1 MSRKIERRGFVS
13 AQSARKAPAVA
24 ASIAMERWQQEG
36 FESFRAW
43 RLATE
48 KARRDAKKAVA
59 AAAAA
64 STGRTAFD
72 ASASGTSACVAAAD
86 ASAQATV
93 PAVTSGREDPF
104 APPPQVAQA
113 EAELVQSP
121 PKKQRAALVEP
132 VRVELTPG
140 GGNVELT
147 LQAESPGGTLLQESF
162 RRVAASPVGE
172 KDDARATRLA
182 TERKRLQRAREKL
195 AARLQH
201 RQNALS
207 FALADFDVTVG
218 VNQDADVDELVASLD
233 VASLDARDFDF
244 HPIFDRNREKFEAA
258 KQACALEMAT
268 IADSLLTIRDVYDLY
283 PSEERPRYQVLP
295 ISAPD
300 ARNQCG
306 CSTDGKMSL
315 MVGQLARPDDGRCA
329 CGKSL
334 RYECA
339 TGCKPFRIT
348 VREGTPVLQK
358 VGCERTPFDLIVA
371 LEGEQNGSGFAYGGK
386 WPDWR
391 SEREGSWWKGR
402 LETGVR
408 KGSCPFSAPLE
419 CKWHQK
425 TLHLADRLCR
435 WSPGILHG
443 SSSRRAMALYRR
455 VTPKDLRGAWS
466 SLHEKDVVLPPGQP
480 TLEWWFVPCL

>member
-147 LQAESPGGTLLQESF
+147 LQAESPGGTLLEESF

-218 VNQDADVDELVASLD
+218 VNRDADVDELVACLD

-283 PSEERPRYQVLP
+283 PSEERPQYQVLP
-295 ISAPD
+295 ISSSGVD
-300 ARNQCG
+300 FNQCG

-371 LEGEQNGSGFAYGGK
+371 LEGEQNGSGFAY
-386 WPDWR
+386 
-391 SEREGSWWKGR
+391 ECSWWKGR

-408 KGSCPFSAPLE
+408 KGSLRLSSANGIRRRCTLQIDCAGGLLASFMAVAVDVP
-419 CKWHQK
+419 WHS
-425 TLHLADRLCR
+425 T
-435 WSPGILHG
+435 GG
-443 SSSRRAMALYRR
+443 
-455 VTPKDLRGAWS
+455 
-466 SLHEKDVVLPPGQP
+466 
-480 TLEWWFVPCL
+480 